1 MGPGTT
7 KLSEPW
13 SASFVL
19 PGRPKTFK
27 SLRVRHGRNVYA
39 IHSKDKKKAQACLQ
53 NQKPDIPV
61 IVDQA
66 VNVSASF
73 HFKRPKSHFK
83 KSGLLK
89 PTAPKHILK
98 RPDIDNCIKFLLD
111 ALQPE
116 VIIDDKL
123 VVEIKV
129 TKKWCNTKD
138 EEATRVELKT
148 VD

>member
-1 MGPGTT
+1 M
-7 KLSEPW
+7 
-13 SASFVL
+13 
-19 PGRPKTFK
+19 
-27 SLRVRHGRNVYA
+27 
-39 IHSKDKKKAQACLQ
+39 
-53 NQKPDIPV
+53 

-66 VNVSASF
+66 VNISASF

-116 VIIDDKL
+116 VILDDKL
-123 VVEIKV
+123 VVEVKV